1 MTSVS
6 QLIHP
11 KETGYFTIM
20 AIISGIIW
28 LMLIPIAIMGLFVTI
43 PLIFFAWL
51 SSLYF
56 KAVVFGSS
64 VKVSGEQYPLIH
76 QRAQELCKELG
87 MSAVP
92 DIFIVN
98 SQGVINAVAIRS
110 LNKKY
115 VFLYSSLVDLLLIK
129 GHHKEL
135 DFILGHELGHHAAGH
150 VSFWKNTLLL
160 WAGFVPFIGAAYS
173 RAKELT
179 ADRIGHYLVNN
190 VQVSTRALGAMAL
203 GSGALVET
211 LNIEAFKKQEAHIPE
226 LMGFIHKVFSTHPR
240 TTRRVIEV
248 EAFDQYSQFIQSKRQ
263 QQTATA
269 PVTA

>member
-6 QLIHP
+6 QLTHP

-20 AIISGIIW
+20 AVISGIIW
-28 LMLIPIAIMGLFVTI
+28 LLLIPLAIMGIFITI
-43 PLIFFAWL
+43 PLLIIAWL

-64 VKVSGEQYPLIH
+64 VKVTSEQYPQIH
-76 QRAQELCKELG
+76 GRAQELCKELG
-87 MSAVP
+87 MSSVP

-110 LNKKY
+110 LDKKY
-115 VFLYSSLVDLLLIK
+115 VFLYSSLVDLLLLK
-129 GHHKEL
+129 GHEKEL
-135 DFILGHELGHHAAGH
+135 DFVLGHELGHHAAGH
-150 VSFWKNTLLL
+150 VSFWKNTLLI

-179 ADRIGHYLVNN
+179 ADRIGHYLVKD
-190 VQVSTRALGAMAL
+190 VKVSTRALGAIAL

-211 LNIEAFKKQEAHIPE
+211 LNIEAFKKQEAEIPE

-240 TTRRVIEV
+240 TTRRVIEI
-248 EAFDQYSQFIQSKRQ
+248 ETFDQYSQFIQSKRPQ
-263 QQTATA
+263 QAAAVPITA
-269 PVTA
+269 